1 MELHCFMGFS
11 LVAESGGYQLWYL
24 GFSVRWLLL
33 WSTGSR
39 RTGFSTCG
47 TWAQLWLP
55 SSRVQAKQL
64 WHTGLVAQLHVGS
77 SRTGDWIPFSCT
89 GRQILYHWATREA
102 LSCVLH
108 FSLVKGHYK
117 VCVIKQRHWGTSLV
131 VQWLTPCFQC
141 KEAQVWSLVRELRPH
156 RPWSMAKKSEKKI
169 K

>member
-1 MELHCFMGFS
+1 MGFS

-39 RTGFSTCG
+39 RTGFSTCR

-77 SRTGDWIPFSCT
+77 SRTGD
-89 GRQILYHWATREA
+89 
-102 LSCVLH
+102 
-108 FSLVKGHYK
+108 
-117 VCVIKQRHWGTSLV
+117 
-131 VQWLTPCFQC
+131 
-141 KEAQVWSLVRELRPH
+141 
-156 RPWSMAKKSEKKI
+156 
-169 K
+169 